1 VAMANSGIAGAV
13 AALDAADLAGVD
25 MAVRAD
31 AA

>member
-1 VAMANSGIAGAV
+1 MANSGIAGAV

-25 MAVRAD
+25 LGVRAG